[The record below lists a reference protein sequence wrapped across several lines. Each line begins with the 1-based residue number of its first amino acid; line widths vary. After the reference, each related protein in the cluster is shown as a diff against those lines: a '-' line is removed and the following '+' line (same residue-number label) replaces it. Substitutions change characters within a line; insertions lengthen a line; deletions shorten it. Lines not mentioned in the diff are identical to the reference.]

1 MKNAYQLNEY
11 YEVKLSVNAK
21 TYVLQFLCWFF
32 GRKSGTLL

>member
-21 TYVLQFLCWFF
+21 TYVLQFFMLVL
-32 GRKSGTLL
+32 R